1 MPSRDGHAA
10 VFAVLMLATVAI
22 FAMVGTPPVG
32 AQIAVAA
39 PLIALLGVPHG
50 ALDPALARRR
60 FALRDPARRAG
71 FAALY
76 LAVALAVVA
85 AWVAAPVAALA
96 AFLAYAALH
105 FGDDWR
111 DAAPGPARRL
121 LAGGAAILAPF
132 LGGAAQAADVF
143 AVLAGPQGRAVADIC
158 KAMAPFW
165 VAATLA
171 ATLWPRPGRATLEIG
186 CLAALGLLVP
196 PLVYFTVYFCALHAP
211 RHFLVNARALGLD
224 LRAAARAA
232 APATL
237 VTVAAGLAYVAWA
250 DAAPG
255 DAALRAV
262 FIGLAALTAPHML
275 IVEAVGAVAARR
287 RPV

>member
-1 MPSRDGHAA
+1 MPSRDAHAA
-10 VFAVLMLATVAI
+10 AFAALTLATVAA
-22 FAMVGTPPVG
+22 FAVIDAPPV
-32 AQIAVAA
+32 AVQIAVAA

-50 ALDPALARRR
+50 ALDPALAGRR
-60 FALRDPARRAG
+60 FDLDAPRRRAG

-85 AWVAAPVAALA
+85 LWIVAPVVALA

-121 LAGGAAILAPF
+121 LQGGAVILAPF
-132 LGGAAQAADVF
+132 LGGAAQAAAVF
-143 AVLAGPQGRAVADIC
+143 AVLSGPQGRAVAAAC
-158 KAMAPFW
+158 EAMAPFW
-165 VAATLA
+165 VAAALA

-237 VTVAAGLAYVAWA
+237 VTVAAALAYVVWT
-250 DAAPG
+250 DAPPG

-287 RPV
+287 RPA